1 MSDIQDS
8 ILCLN
13 FTQMLPKTILDKI
26 SSQENNEDRKPKI
39 AEGKIPVKMDK
50 EVTMINKT
58 LFLIMIKTYTLPPE
72 R

>member
-26 SSQENNEDRKPKI
+26 SSQENNEDGKPKI
-39 AEGKIPVKMDK
+39 AEGKDPGKNGQGGDNDK
-50 EVTMINKT
+50 QDIVLNNDKNIHTGA
-58 LFLIMIKTYTLPPE
+58 
-72 R
+72 